1 MNKDYIIKEEQT
13 LVADEKGMHCRET
26 TDKIVSVLKI
36 ENQIEILKALRDKTS
51 ETAESEKYDAYHSKS
66 NIFFVTAIL
75 IGLPIVVAIFNVM
88 KPPISLET
96 FAPISKMA
104 AFLNSMRLV
113 GYGAGIWSVINLGFI
128 PAYFRHKSEAKKNR
142 QIADYLNSKIPEL
155 EESLNQIKKNMEPV
169 SEVSQEQPTSLKT
182 YNDEFQ
188 IRWERRL
195 YLIKELISMRK
206 QLTQEKE
213 ERNRQALLEQGYTLS
228 EIDNA
233 AVYASK
239 IMKLEQQ
246 SKKSA

>member
-1 MNKDYIIKEEQT
+1 
-13 LVADEKGMHCRET
+13 MHCRET

-51 ETAESEKYDAYHSKS
+51 EVAESEKYDAYHSKT
-66 NIFFVTAIL
+66 NIIFLTVIL
-75 IGLPIVVAIFNVM
+75 IGLPIAVAIYTVM
-88 KPPISLET
+88 NPPISLET

-113 GYGAGIWSVINLGFI
+113 SYGTGVWGVINLGVI

-155 EESLNQIKKNMEPV
+155 EETLNQIKKNMEPV
-169 SEVSQEQPTSLKT
+169 SDVSQEQPTSLQAYT
-182 YNDEFQ
+182 DDFQ
-188 IRWERRL
+188 KNWERRL
-195 YLIKELISMRK
+195 YLIKELISTRK

-228 EIDNA
+228 EIDDA

-239 IMKLEQQ
+239 IMKLEQLP
-246 SKKSA
+246 KKSA

>member
-1 MNKDYIIKEEQT
+1 MNKDYIIKGEQT
-13 LVADEKGMHCRET
+13 LVTDEKGMHCRET

-36 ENQIEILKALRDKTS
+36 ENQIEILKALRDKSS
-51 ETAESEKYDAYHSKS
+51 ETAESEKYDANHYKS
-66 NIFFVTAIL
+66 NIFFLTFIL
-75 IGLPIVVAIFNVM
+75 IGLPIAVAIFNVM
-88 KPPISLET
+88 NTPVSLET
-96 FAPISKMA
+96 FTHISKME

-113 GYGAGIWSVINLGFI
+113 ESGVGIWSVINLGFI
-128 PAYFRHKSEAKKNR
+128 PAYFRHKSEAKKNG
-142 QIADYLNSKIPEL
+142 QIVDYLNNKIPEL
-155 EESLNQIKKNMEPV
+155 EETLNQIKKKMEPV

-188 IRWERRL
+188 NNWERRL
-195 YLIKELISMRK
+195 YLIKELISTRK

-228 EIDNA
+228 EIDDA